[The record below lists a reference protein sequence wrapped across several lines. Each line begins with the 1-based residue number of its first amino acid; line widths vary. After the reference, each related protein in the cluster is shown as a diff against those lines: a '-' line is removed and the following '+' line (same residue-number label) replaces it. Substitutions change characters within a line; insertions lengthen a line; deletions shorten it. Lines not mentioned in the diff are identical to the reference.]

1 MKIFTYKALPLLGAT
16 FVAVLLV
23 FIVWAYSS
31 GYFFAQEKP
40 QLPAGTPKKEIS
52 SEPISPIPLSIPLDA
67 TKVALGERLFHD
79 PRLSKTNT
87 IACANCHVLTLG
99 GTDGKSRSFGINGQ
113 QGVINA
119 PTVFNSGLNFR
130 QFWDGRAATLEDQI
144 DGPLT
149 NPIEMGTSWPE
160 SIAKLKQDVDYKLA
174 FERIYRKEGIC
185 ANSIRDAIATFERS
199 LITPNGRFDKYLRG
213 DKSAITADEKAG
225 YRLFKDY
232 GCASCHQG
240 VNVGGN
246 MYEKIGVMADY
257 FKDRGGIVSADL
269 GRFNVTGD
277 AEHKHEFKV
286 PSLRNVALTA
296 PYLHDGSAATL
307 ERAIQI
313 MGRYQLGVEIPA
325 ADTKLIAL
333 FLATLNGEYHG
344 RPL

>member
-1 MKIFTYKALPLLGAT
+1 MKIFNHKVLPLVGAT
-16 FVAVLLV
+16 FIAALLV
-23 FIVWAYSS
+23 FMIWTFSIS
-31 GYFFAQEKP
+31 NFFAPEKSP
-40 QLPAGTPKKEIS
+40 LLASKPKNEIS
-52 SEPISPIPLSIPLDA
+52 SESITPIPLSISLDPA
-67 TKVALGERLFHD
+67 KVALGERLFHE

-99 GTDGKSRSFGINGQ
+99 GTDGKPRSFGINGQ

-160 SIAKLKQDVDYKLA
+160 SIEKLKQDQEYKLA
-174 FERIYRKEGIC
+174 FERIYRKEGISP
-185 ANSIRDAIATFERS
+185 NSIRDAIATFERS

-213 DKSAITADEKAG
+213 DTNAITADEKAG

-240 VNVGGN
+240 MNVGGN

-277 AEHKHEFKV
+277 TEHKHEFKV

-307 ERAIQI
+307 EHAILI
-313 MGRYQLGVEIPA
+313 MGRYQLGVEIPVD
-325 ADTKLIAL
+325 DTRLIAR
-333 FLATLNGEYHG
+333 FLETLNGEYHG